1 MSTKQKK
8 PAGKQRSAIA
18 DVVAREYTVHMHKRV
33 SISPRREKRTPS
45 TANSMAHDG
54 EPVA

>member
-18 DVVAREYTVHMHKRV
+18 DVVAREYTIHMHKRV
-33 SISPRREKRTPS
+33 SIFQQEAVAAVARGG
-45 TANSMAHDG
+45 DG
-54 EPVA
+54 ER